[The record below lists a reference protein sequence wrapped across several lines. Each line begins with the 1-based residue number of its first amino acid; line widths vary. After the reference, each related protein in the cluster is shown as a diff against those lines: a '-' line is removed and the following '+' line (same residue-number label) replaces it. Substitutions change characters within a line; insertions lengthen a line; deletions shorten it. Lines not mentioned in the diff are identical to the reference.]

1 MECWHTAVYS
11 ETYVTCTLDALGE
24 VPEVED
30 VVRLGRCG
38 EKVSAHTSIDFH
50 TGKPREKERKSNTV
64 DSNL

>member
-50 TGKPREKERKSNTV
+50 TEKPREKERKSNTV
-64 DSNL
+64 DSDL